1 MDLEHYKSLIEQ
13 LNHHSHRYYVL
24 DTPQISDSDYDRLY
38 KQVLDFENQ
47 NPLLIL
53 PYSPTQRIGDKPL
66 DHFIPFQHSQKCPS
80 LSNAFTEEDLSS
92 FMARVKKGIDSEA
105 SPSFIIQPKID
116 GLAIALRYQK
126 GIFQEGGTRGNGLV
140 GETVTHNLKTINSL
154 PMKLTKPIDL
164 EVRGEV
170 YLRKSVFNSLKG
182 NFANPRNAAAGAI
195 RQLDP
200 KIAAERHLDIFI
212 YQGLDSYSNEL
223 ESLNALTEL
232 GFPVLPD
239 IQVGATLKSIINTY
253 HHIET
258 QRNTYDFEIDGAVV
272 KVNERALQKQLG
284 FTVKAPRWAIAYKF
298 KEETAVTTLED
309 IIVQVGRTGVLTPVA
324 LLKPVDISGVT
335 VKRASLHND
344 QDITRKQIQIG
355 DDVVIKRAG
364 DVIP

>member
-1 MDLEHYKSLIEQ
+1 
-13 LNHHSHRYYVL
+13 
-24 DTPQISDSDYDRLY
+24 
-38 KQVLDFENQ
+38 
-47 NPLLIL
+47 
-53 PYSPTQRIGDKPL
+53 
-66 DHFIPFQHSQKCPS
+66 
-80 LSNAFTEEDLSS
+80 
-92 FMARVKKGIDSEA
+92 
-105 SPSFIIQPKID
+105 
-116 GLAIALRYQK
+116 
-126 GIFQEGGTRGNGLV
+126 
-140 GETVTHNLKTINSL
+140 
-154 PMKLTKPIDL
+154 MKLTKPIDL

-170 YLRKSVFNSLKG
+170 YLRKSAFNSLKG

-298 KEETAVTTLED
+298 KEETE
-309 IIVQVGRTGVLTPVA
+309 R
-324 LLKPVDISGVT
+324 
-335 VKRASLHND
+335 SLRN
-344 QDITRKQIQIG
+344 KCG
-355 DDVVIKRAG
+355 FS
-364 DVIP
+364 